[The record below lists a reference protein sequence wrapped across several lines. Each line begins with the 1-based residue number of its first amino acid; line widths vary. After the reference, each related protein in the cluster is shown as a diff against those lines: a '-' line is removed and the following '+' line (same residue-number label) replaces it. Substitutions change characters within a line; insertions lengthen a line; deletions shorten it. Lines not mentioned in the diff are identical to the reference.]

1 MTSESGSRGGLK
13 HVAKQS
19 VIYGFGSLGAS
30 LINLFLIP
38 VFTRRLSPAEYGI
51 LNLTETSV
59 ALITLVLSLG
69 LEASLMRYFFFYPS
83 EEEKR
88 QAVSS
93 IVLVSLIPVL
103 LVSMPVV
110 LGREALGRALFRGEG
125 FSAYVLLAFGIAA
138 GTILCQ
144 MGLGYVRSRERALTY
159 GGLNMARLLLY
170 ALLVCAAIVIF
181 SWGVRGVLVSSLIA
195 QGLIGI
201 VSLFWMLR
209 RVGIRPAWDKV
220 LRALRF
226 GLPYVP
232 SGLALW
238 VVGLSDRYFLNRYN
252 GLDAV
257 GVYSLGYQLG
267 TAPMFVFSAFQLAW
281 PQFAFRIAE
290 DPEAGRTYARLTRY
304 VALGGGMAFLILS
317 LFAREWVGLLS
328 GGAYQKAYEVIPLIA
343 LAHLGFTA
351 YFLFATGITIKEKTG
366 WLPLITGISGVVN
379 LIANFLLI
387 PRYGA
392 MGAAL
397 ATLAGYSV
405 LAALTYGFSNHYL
418 PVPYEF
424 GRIGRIVGLI
434 LGIWLLSFFVTSFSH
449 YILGLGGR
457 IVLCLAF
464 PLLAVL
470 VGGVTREEVK
480 KIWSLS
486 FK

>member
-1 MTSESGSRGGLK
+1 
-13 HVAKQS
+13 
-19 VIYGFGSLGAS
+19 
-30 LINLFLIP
+30 
-38 VFTRRLSPAEYGI
+38 
-51 LNLTETSV
+51 
-59 ALITLVLSLG
+59 
-69 LEASLMRYFFFYPS
+69 
-83 EEEKR
+83 
-88 QAVSS
+88 
-93 IVLVSLIPVL
+93 
-103 LVSMPVV
+103 
-110 LGREALGRALFRGEG
+110 
-125 FSAYVLLAFGIAA
+125 
-138 GTILCQ
+138 
-144 MGLGYVRSRERALTY
+144 
-159 GGLNMARLLLY
+159 
-170 ALLVCAAIVIF
+170 
-181 SWGVRGVLVSSLIA
+181 
-195 QGLIGI
+195 
-201 VSLFWMLR
+201 
-209 RVGIRPAWDKV
+209 
-220 LRALRF
+220 
-226 GLPYVP
+226 
-232 SGLALW
+232 
-238 VVGLSDRYFLNRYN
+238 
-252 GLDAV
+252 
-257 GVYSLGYQLG
+257 
-267 TAPMFVFSAFQLAW
+267 
-281 PQFAFRIAE
+281 
-290 DPEAGRTYARLTRY
+290 
-304 VALGGGMAFLILS
+304 MAFLILS

-343 LAHLGFTA
+343 LAHLSFTA

-464 PLLAVL
+464 PFLAVL

-480 KIWSLS
+480 QIGSLS